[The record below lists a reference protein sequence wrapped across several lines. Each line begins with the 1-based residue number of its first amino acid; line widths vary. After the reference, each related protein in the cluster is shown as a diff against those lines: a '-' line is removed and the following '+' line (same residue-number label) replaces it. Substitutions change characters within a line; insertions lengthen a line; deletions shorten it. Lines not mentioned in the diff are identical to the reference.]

1 MDVQTI
7 LLGFLMYT
15 SMTGYELKKF
25 FEISFSFFSGLSYGS
40 IYPALKRMEKTGLI
54 TMEVQVQDG
63 TPNRK
68 VYTITEKGRTAFVE
82 GLKTPVEFE
91 RQKHPLLTRLFF
103 FGFLPSQDRVRIME
117 NYLRSVEKMNR
128 EVEALRPHLPQH
140 ADQYQ
145 RLCLEFGI
153 RFMRDLA
160 ANTAWL
166 LETIQA
172 ESDTS
177 EDAQHKPSGG
187 AL

>member
-1 MDVQTI
+1 
-7 LLGFLMYT
+7 
-15 SMTGYELKKF
+15 
-25 FEISFSFFSGLSYGS
+25 
-40 IYPALKRMEKTGLI
+40 
-54 TMEVQVQDG
+54 MEVQVQDG

-91 RQKHPLLTRLFF
+91 RQKHPLLTRIFF
-103 FGFLPSQDRVRIME
+103 FRFLSSQDRVSIME
-117 NYLRSVEKMNR
+117 NYLRSVEKMQH
-128 EVEALRPHLPQH
+128 EIEALRPHLPQH

-172 ESDTS
+172 ESDAS
-177 EDAQHKPSGG
+177 E
-187 AL
+187 